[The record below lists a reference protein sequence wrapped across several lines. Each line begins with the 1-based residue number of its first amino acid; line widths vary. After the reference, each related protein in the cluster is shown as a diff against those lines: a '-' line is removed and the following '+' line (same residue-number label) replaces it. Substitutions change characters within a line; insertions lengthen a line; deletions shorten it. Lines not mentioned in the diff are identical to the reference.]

1 VETSED
7 LLASPAPCSLED
19 PEVYWDTLSRLH
31 LPRNLH
37 VDFYL
42 SPKSAMV
49 ATRQNLKE

>member
-1 VETSED
+1 
-7 LLASPAPCSLED
+7 
-19 PEVYWDTLSRLH
+19 LSRLH